1 MSSDRRLDAAPWI
14 VLGLAVAI
22 FVGWAAFPA
31 SDLYSRVLTPH
42 HLLALASI
50 LKLVY
55 LLAGA
60 AWAFA
65 CRDRLEPD
73 NPSRP
78 AWFLLSLGLLST
90 FAGQLCLAPFQVVR
104 NETPFPS
111 VADIFYV
118 LAYPF
123 LIAALFVLLNAYRE
137 SGFPVGSIVER
148 GLILAAVGVVA
159 AVVAVPILRPV
170 AQTGGPL
177 IDRILTVAYPVLD
190 LVLLLPLALLLP
202 IALKLRGGHAGEVW
216 VLILSGIVFLCAGD
230 ICFAYFQ
237 SLGETHLDPFVHATF
252 VLAYGLVAGG
262 AHRQLQLLRS

>member
-1 MSSDRRLDAAPWI
+1 MSDDRRFKAAPWV
-14 VLGLAVAI
+14 VLGLAVTT
-22 FVGWAAFPA
+22 FVGWAVFPA
-31 SDLYSRVLTPH
+31 SALYLQVLTPH
-42 HLLALASI
+42 RLVALASL

-65 CRDRLEPD
+65 CRDRLEVD
-73 NPSRP
+73 NPARP
-78 AWFLLSLGLLST
+78 AWFLLSLGLLAN

-123 LIAALFVLLNAYRE
+123 LIAALLVLLNAYRE
-137 SGFPVGSIVER
+137 SGFPIGSLAER
-148 GLILAAVGVVA
+148 ALTLAGVGVIGA
-159 AVVAVPILRPV
+159 FVAVPILRPV
-170 AQTGGPL
+170 AATGGPPL
-177 IDRILTVAYPVLD
+177 DRILTVAYPVLD
-190 LVLLLPLALLLP
+190 LVLLLPLALLLR
-202 IALKLRGGHAGEVW
+202 IALKLRGSHAGEVW

-237 SLGETHLDPFVHATF
+237 SLGQQHLDPFVHATF
-252 VLAYGLVAGG
+252 ILAYGLVAGG
-262 AHRQLQLLRS
+262 AHRQFRLLES